1 MTTKPAPTC
10 CSRFQKFLTILF
22 YLAGIALSG
31 YAYFVEYQLEN
42 EPGNLKFCIPQ
53 NIDNTKYSSKTLIKH
68 FKNLFLDFQ
77 DIKLCVILTNLIR
90 APLYLTQHMAEDLV
104 LLEN

>member
-42 EPGNLKFCIPQ
+42 EPGKYI
-53 NIDNTKYSSKTLIKH
+53 NTIFSFTKPKSPSLRVCEILLI
-68 FKNLFLDFQ
+68 
-77 DIKLCVILTNLIR
+77 NLIFR
-90 APLYLTQHMAEDLV
+90 I
-104 LLEN
+104 